1 MSGEQSTPTEPR
13 PKAKRHRHTF
23 TALSYH
29 FGPYGRQDVH
39 VHPCFDEDCSRVII
53 GEGRVCG
60 GERTNHWRETL

>member
-1 MSGEQSTPTEPR
+1 MPDASATPTR

-23 TALSYH
+23 TALYYH

-39 VHPCFDEDCSRVII
+39 VHACFDEDCSRVII